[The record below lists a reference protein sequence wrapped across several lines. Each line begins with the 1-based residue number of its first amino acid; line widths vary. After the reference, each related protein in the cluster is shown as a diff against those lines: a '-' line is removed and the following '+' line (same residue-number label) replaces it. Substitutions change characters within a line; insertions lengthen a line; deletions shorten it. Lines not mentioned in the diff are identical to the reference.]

1 MGSDLKS
8 EFPLPS
14 EVSDFRFLLGNNLP
28 GYAVLECDTPI
39 DPVRLFFS
47 REQLEELSK
56 QARSAATKLEET

>member
-8 EFPLPS
+8 KFPLPS
-14 EVSDFRFLLGNNLP
+14 EVSDFRFLLRNNLP

-39 DPVRLFFS
+39 NPVRLFFS

-56 QARSAATKLEET
+56 QARSAATKLIS